1 MSILLINPPFY
12 RFIGLEQDYVPL
24 SLLAVGS
31 QMDADGEEVYIKNME
46 VGANV
51 HYAGYSER
59 SGHYDIYID
68 SLNDPVHPVWMELRD
83 ALKEI
88 KPDKIGLNVLNVKYQ
103 SALKIIDI
111 SKEYNIPVIVGGNH
125 PTNEPGS
132 YPDDIEVFC
141 GEYESRGGRLKNLD
155 DTPFPNYR
163 LLLDSYSNNGY
174 GHVLSSRGC
183 PFNCTFCA
191 SKVMWKRKVTY
202 KSVDRILEEMRY
214 VHNIYQTDYFTFWD
228 ETFTAHKKRLY
239 EFCDKY
245 DIPAKWRCD
254 TRADAINDDMV
265 RTMKGS
271 NCGQMSIGIESADED
286 TLRYI
291 KKGEGPKDFLHAA
304 EILNKYE
311 IQWKAYMIIGFPSD
325 TEETILKSVEFVKN
339 LHPFRITLSF
349 FTPYKGTD
357 LFDEVRS
364 MGLINDTYDMSLFS
378 HQSPHNYFCPKI
390 PKERYFELRDLVSK
404 DIDEYNKEALKTWT

>member
-46 VGANV
+46 IGTNV

-141 GEYESRGGRLKNLD
+141 GEYESRGGRIKNLD

-202 KSVDRILEEMRY
+202 KSVDRILNEMRY
-214 VHNIYQTDYFTFWD
+214 VNDRFKTDYFTFWD
-228 ETFTAHKKRLY
+228 ETFTLNKKRLAD
-239 EFCDKY
+239 FCSKY
-245 DIPAKWRCD
+245 DIPALWRCD
-254 TRADAINDDMV
+254 TRADSLTEETVILMKAGGCGSISLGVECADNEMLKKIDKNETTDDFKKV
-265 RTMKGS
+265 
-271 NCGQMSIGIESADED
+271 AD
-286 TLRYI
+286 
-291 KKGEGPKDFLHAA
+291 
-304 EILNKYE
+304 ILNKHNVE
-311 IQWKAYMIIGFPSD
+311 WKAYMIIGFPYD
-325 TEETILKSVEFVKN
+325 TEETILNSIEFVKA
-339 LHPFRITLSF
+339 LSPCRITLSF
-349 FTPYKGTD
+349 FTPYKGTA
-357 LFDEVRS
+357 LYDEVME
-364 MGLINDTYDMSLFS
+364 MGLIDENYDMSLFS

-390 PKERYFELRDLVSK
+390 PKDRYNELKKIVTS
-404 DIDEYNKEALKTWT
+404 DIDDYNKEALKTWI